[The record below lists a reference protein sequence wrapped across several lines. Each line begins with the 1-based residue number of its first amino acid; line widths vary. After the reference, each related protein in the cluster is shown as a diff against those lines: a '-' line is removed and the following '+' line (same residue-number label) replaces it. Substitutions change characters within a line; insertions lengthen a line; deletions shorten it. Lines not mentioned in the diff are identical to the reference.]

1 MFFVT
6 RVKYLKTGEVKK
18 SDLMSYDTLNQAL
31 AKFHTNLGTDMVDDT
46 LKGSMCT
53 VTNSH
58 GGQEAKE
65 YWGYTDIDPEPPVTV
80 MTTESTTT
88 EEPLP
93 EESEVPEES
102 AE

>member
-6 RVKYLKTGEVKK
+6 RVKYLKNGEVKK
-18 SDLMSYDTLNQAL
+18 SELMSYDTLNQAL
-31 AKFHTNLGTDMVDDT
+31 AKFHTNLGTDMVDES

-53 VTNSH
+53 VINSH
-58 GGQEAKE
+58 GGQEARE

-80 MTTESTTT
+80 TTIESTAAS
-88 EEPLP
+88 EPLP
-93 EESEVPEES
+93 VEAEVPEES